1 MPLPHWTSESVLP
14 PGCHPADLSD
24 IYERFVWDAPHR
36 NERELPFS
44 ALNGYIGTLA
54 KIIPAGRAWVGG
66 GFSTRIDGLAHDV
79 DVVVLPDEW
88 GTLKRMSARHRAALY
103 GMMTLR
109 GVIVEQPVMHL
120 EQVQPVGGLLDGF
133 LCRPGDEDVWHQAWS
148 AVTGPHGRVEG
159 LVKGYAELSWGHD
172 R

>member
-1 MPLPHWTSESVLP
+1 MPLPHWTPESVLP

-24 IYERFVWDAPHR
+24 IYERFVWDAPQR

-44 ALNGYIGTLA
+44 ALNGYIGTIA
-54 KIIPAGRAWVGG
+54 KIISSGRVWVSG
-66 GFSTRIDGLAHDV
+66 GFSTRLSGMANDV
-79 DVVVLPDEW
+79 DVVVIPDEW
-88 GTLKRMSARHRAALY
+88 GAIKRLDATGRAALY

-133 LCRPGDEDVWHQAWS
+133 LCRPGDEDAWDAVWS
-148 AVTGPHGRVEG
+148 TVVGPHGRVDG
-159 LVKGYAELSWGHD
+159 LVKGYAELTWG
-172 R
+172 RES